1 MVRVILLWNEVIEV
15 IFLPGSRFVN
25 ILSQS
30 FSLGHERP
38 YSCVDFKGSTSM
50 KLTDIKQ
57 SKSTNKLVN
66 ISESINKHLTIHE
79 STKLSKN
86 GENTVSRKKEE
97 SVQYAVFCSPSHQTC
112 GQGDTNSFQ
121 VEIDQKQINI

>member
-1 MVRVILLWNEVIEV
+1 MVRVILLWNEVIAV

-57 SKSTNKLVN
+57 SKS
-66 ISESINKHLTIHE
+66 INKHLRIHE
-79 STKLSKN
+79 STKLSKS
-86 GENTVSRKKEE
+86 GEDAMLRKEEE

-112 GQGDTNSFQ
+112 GQGDDTNSFKC
-121 VEIDQKQINI
+121 EIEQKQINI